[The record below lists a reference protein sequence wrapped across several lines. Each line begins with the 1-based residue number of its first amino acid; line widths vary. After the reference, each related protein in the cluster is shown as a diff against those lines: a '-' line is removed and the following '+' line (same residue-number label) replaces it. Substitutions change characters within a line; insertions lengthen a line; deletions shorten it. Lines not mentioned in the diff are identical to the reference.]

1 MSDNKIGIVVGVD
14 GSPSSDIATRWAARE
29 ATARDLPLLLAA
41 AYVVPQFLY
50 AEGMIP
56 SQAIFNE
63 LQQQTQES
71 IDQAAAIATEINP
84 DLKIMQEIREG
95 SPITMLLELAKEA
108 DIVVVGS
115 RGLGGIAGALLGSV
129 SASVIG
135 HAESPVVVLRE
146 DDMYTDAQDGPVVV
160 GVDGSKVSELAL
172 REAFK
177 AADAYDTELVA
188 VNAWLDR
195 AVQSTLA
202 GVNLSAGEWQ
212 RAQEEQE
219 EMLEE
224 SLAPMRKE
232 YPDVKVKLVVHREAP
247 EISLAEEACD
257 ARLLV
262 VGSHGRGGFTGML
275 LGSTSRA
282 LLRLAPCPL
291 MVVRGERD

>member
-29 ATARDLPLLLAA
+29 ATARNLTLLLAS

-56 SQAIFNE
+56 SRTIFSE
-63 LQQQTQES
+63 LEEQTQQS
-71 IDQAAAIATEINP
+71 IDQAAAIATDVNP
-84 DLKIMQEIREG
+84 DLEILQEIREG
-95 SPITMLLELAKEA
+95 SPINMLLNLSKEA
-108 DIVVVGS
+108 DMVVVGS

-146 DDMYTDAQDGPVVV
+146 DDMYTEAQDGPVVV
-160 GVDGSKVSELAL
+160 GVDGSHVSDMAL

-177 AADAYDTELVA
+177 AADAYGADIIA

-202 GVNLSAGEWQ
+202 GVNLSNGEWE

-219 EMLEE
+219 KMLEK
-224 SLAPMRKE
+224 SLAPVKQG
-232 YPDVKVKLVVHREAP
+232 YPDVKVTLVVRREAP
-247 EISLAEEACD
+247 EISLVEEACK

-291 MVVRGERD
+291 MVVRGQCD

>member
-29 ATARDLPLLLAA
+29 ATARNLTLLLAS

-56 SQAIFNE
+56 SRTIFSE
-63 LQQQTQES
+63 LEEQTQQS
-71 IDQAAAIATEINP
+71 IDQAAAIATDVNP
-84 DLKIMQEIREG
+84 DLEILQEIREG
-95 SPITMLLELAKEA
+95 SPINMLLNLSKEA
-108 DIVVVGS
+108 DMVVVGS

-146 DDMYTDAQDGPVVV
+146 DDMYTEAQDGPVVV
-160 GVDGSKVSELAL
+160 GVDGSHVSDMAL

-177 AADAYDTELVA
+177 AADAYGADIIA

-202 GVNLSAGEWQ
+202 GVNLSNGEWE

-219 EMLEE
+219 KMLEK
-224 SLAPMRKE
+224 SLAPVKQD
-232 YPDVKVKLVVHREAP
+232 YPDVKVTLIVRREAP
-247 EISLAEEACD
+247 EISLAEEACK

-291 MVVRGERD
+291 MVVRDQRD